1 MKTRIQI
8 QSFGRTVLDVTAD
21 LSPDDAI
28 ELERAINT
36 SNTLRAHVTAV
47 DHSAI
52 PNDAARPWFIGD
64 AEPPPYYRGLLEGE
78 IAEEGDLVFSP
89 VSQMWHDLA
98 RGFGCQ
104 VSKGDRLARRLEA

>member
-1 MKTRIQI
+1 MKTRIHI
-8 QSFGRTVLDVTAD
+8 QSFGRPVLDLTAD
-21 LSPDDAI
+21 LSAEDAI
-28 ELERAINT
+28 KLERAINA
-36 SNTLRAHVTAV
+36 SNTLLAHVTAV
-47 DHSAI
+47 EHSAI

-78 IAEEGDLVFSP
+78 TAKEGDLVFSP

-104 VSKGDRLARRLEA
+104 VGKGDRLARKIHS